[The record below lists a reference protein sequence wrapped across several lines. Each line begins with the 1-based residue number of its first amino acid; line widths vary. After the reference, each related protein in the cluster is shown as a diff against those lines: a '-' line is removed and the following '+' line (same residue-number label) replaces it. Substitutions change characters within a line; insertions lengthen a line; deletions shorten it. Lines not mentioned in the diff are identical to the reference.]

1 MQNVNTTS
9 NILVRTIGITEC
21 VTDLDKQSE
30 MTFLSNFWP
39 LLNRASFSE
48 AAGAVVEISSSLQ
61 ITNLNQVKL
70 AQIRETHYSSE
81 LWIVHNLENIRII
94 GVSNKQLAKLRHFSN
109 HFRNKLWNFGAHR
122 EVLNQVF
129 PQYWLFFAVYSIWER
144 EKRSNFRRWTSTRFM
159 RLFIPQR
166 LSSLSPFSHL
176 PKKTLKGEAF
186 FNP

>member
-1 MQNVNTTS
+1 
-9 NILVRTIGITEC
+9 
-21 VTDLDKQSE
+21 

-81 LWIVHNLENIRII
+81 LWIVHNLEHVRII

-129 PQYWLFFAVYSIWER
+129 PQYWLFSPFIRYER
-144 EKRSNFRRWTSTRFM
+144 ERKEATLDDGHLRDLWGFLFHNVSALSLRSLIW
-159 RLFIPQR
+159 
-166 LSSLSPFSHL
+166 
-176 PKKTLKGEAF
+176 PKKTLGGDAF
-186 FNP
+186 F